1 MHRPEGREEV
11 LEADVC
17 IVGSGAGGGVVAGE
31 LAAAGKSVVVLEAG
45 GYYDD
50 CDFDQLELSA
60 YQRLYLN
67 GGPFPTADGQIAVV
81 AGSCV
86 GGGTVVNWTNCLRTH
101 DWVRDEWAEEHG
113 LDGLNT
119 SDFDDHLDSVSQRL
133 QVNEEC
139 SDLNGP
145 HERLREAC
153 DRYGYDFRRITR
165 NADRE
170 RYEPGSAA
178 YMGFGDQSGSK
189 LSTAKTYLLDA
200 QANGTRILPGCRAE
214 RILVEGGRAAGVEAV
229 FADPALA
236 AGNGAVTRVVVRAPI
251 VVVACGAI
259 ESPALLLRSGI
270 GGPAV
275 GDFLRLHPTAAV
287 TAYYPEPQNWSWGPP
302 QAALSHEFANLGDGH
317 GFLIESAQSTT
328 GLFAGAV
335 PWRSG
340 ADHKRRMKDWAYS
353 APLIN
358 LTREQG
364 HGRVT
369 IDEAGNAVTH
379 YPVTD
384 EVDIRNIRAGVE
396 TLIRIHEAAGAEEI
410 VGSARKSSDWRRGDD
425 LDTFVADVTSQPIAP
440 REFLLFSAHQ
450 MGSCRMGRDP
460 ASSVADGR
468 GELHDVP
475 GVWIG
480 DGSAFPS
487 PSGTNPMLTIMALA
501 RRTAHAIAA
510 S

>member
-1 MHRPEGREEV
+1 M
-11 LEADVC
+11 
-17 IVGSGAGGGVVAGE
+17 
-31 LAAAGKSVVVLEAG
+31 
-45 GYYDD
+45 
-50 CDFDQLELSA
+50 
-60 YQRLYLN
+60 
-67 GGPFPTADGQIAVV
+67 
-81 AGSCV
+81 
-86 GGGTVVNWTNCLRTH
+86 
-101 DWVRDEWAEEHG
+101 
-113 LDGLNT
+113 
-119 SDFDDHLDSVSQRL
+119 
-133 QVNEEC
+133 
-139 SDLNGP
+139 
-145 HERLREAC
+145 
-153 DRYGYDFRRITR
+153 
-165 NADRE
+165 
-170 RYEPGSAA
+170 
-178 YMGFGDQSGSK
+178 
-189 LSTAKTYLLDA
+189 
-200 QANGTRILPGCRAE
+200 
-214 RILVEGGRAAGVEAV
+214 LVEDGRAAGVEAV
-229 FADPALA
+229 YADPEARP
-236 AGNGAVTRVVVRAPI
+236 GDGAPTRVVVRAPA

-270 GGPAV
+270 GGPAA

-287 TAYYPEPQNWSWGPP
+287 TAYYPEHQNWSWGPP

-340 ADHKRRMKDWAYS
+340 ADHKRRMKEWARS

-364 HGRVT
+364 HGQVT
-369 IDEAGNAVTH
+369 LDDAGNAVTH
-379 YPVTD
+379 YPMTD

-410 VGSARKSSDWRRGDD
+410 VGSARKSGDWRRGDD
-425 LDTFVADVTSQPIAP
+425 LDAFVADVTSQPIAP
-440 REFLLFSAHQ
+440 QEFILFSAHQ
-450 MGSCRMGRDP
+450 MGSCRMGTDP
-460 ASSVADGR
+460 ESSVADAR

-510 S
+510 G